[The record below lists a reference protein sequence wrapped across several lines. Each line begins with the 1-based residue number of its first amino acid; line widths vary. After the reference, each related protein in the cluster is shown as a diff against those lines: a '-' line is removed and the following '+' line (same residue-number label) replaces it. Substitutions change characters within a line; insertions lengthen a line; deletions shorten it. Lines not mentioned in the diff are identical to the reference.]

1 MINKTK
7 AALQSCQCHYQMF
20 KQEQNTRISAGGQS
34 LSVTGIPVSSNSTT
48 VQICIVLLDNHFL
61 PLSGSAPGILRGI
74 NTEVQIISV
83 RLTYGHRNPLKLFQ
97 TVNLQSAQN
106 SLKLL
111 SQLNYREMREL
122 ANTLIIPKNTNG
134 AVRLPQIEVLE
145 RINNLGFAV
154 NDEVYKFSG
163 EEGKRDSIIVVAQ
176 LSPEFTAR
184 LVDRWKELEE
194 ERSRPKS
201 QAELIAEMALLN
213 VEQERRLYQVE
224 EQVETVVEAVENIKR
239 GNMRAGYVGYRQ
251 VVAKSGMTDAKC
263 RNLVNAYRIPT
274 DTHEFMT
281 PDGLLSRRAIV
292 EFEPFMKAFRQMMA
306 EAEPRGTRWYHPKMG
321 LFQAIGWEDKA

>member
-1 MINKTK
+1 M
-7 AALQSCQCHYQMF
+7 AQSASTQGRNDLHSLTILRLAPLR
-20 KQEQNTRISAGGQS
+20 NTGEKKGCRWRCACIRTW
-34 LSVTGIPVSSNSTT
+34 LSVTTNTGSGCQLWAGRASTCCTTALSSKSTPKACQT
-48 VQICIVLLDNHFL
+48 CRLCTEGMMMNNLITSKPSMTSLEIAELVEKRHDNVKRTIEMLIV
-61 PLSGSAPGILRGI
+61 RGVI
-74 NTEVQIISV
+74 TS
-83 RLTYGHRNPLKLFQ
+83 
-97 TVNLQSAQN
+97 
-106 SLKLL
+106 
-111 SQLNYREMREL
+111 
-122 ANTLIIPKNTNG
+122 
-134 AVRLPQIEVLE
+134 PQIEE
-145 RINNLGFAV
+145 KPTAGRPTAV
-154 NDEVYKFSG
+154 YVFES

-224 EQVETVVEAVENIKR
+224 EQVETVAEAVENIKR
-239 GNMRAGYVGYRQ
+239 GTMRAGYVGYRQ

-292 EFEPFMKAFRQMMA
+292 ELEPFMKAFRQMMS

-321 LFQAIGWEDKA
+321 LFQAIGWEGGHGE

>member
-1 MINKTK
+1 MMMNNLITNKPSMT
-7 AALQSCQCHYQMF
+7 
-20 KQEQNTRISAGGQS
+20 S
-34 LSVTGIPVSSNSTT
+34 LEIAELVEKRHDNVKRTIVT
-48 VQICIVLLDNHFL
+48 
-61 PLSGSAPGILRGI
+61 
-74 NTEVQIISV
+74 
-83 RLTYGHRNPLKLFQ
+83 
-97 TVNLQSAQN
+97 
-106 SLKLL
+106 
-111 SQLNYREMREL
+111 L
-122 ANTLIIPKNTNG
+122 ASKDVI
-134 AVRLPQIEVLE
+134 RSPQIEVLE

-154 NDEVYKFSG
+154 NDEVYKFAG

-194 ERSRPKS
+194 KRTRPKS

-224 EQVETVVEAVENIKR
+224 EQVEAVAETVENIKR

-292 EFEPFMKAFRQMMA
+292 ELEPFMKAFRQMMA

-321 LFQAIGWEDKA
+321 LFQAIGWEERA

>member
-1 MINKTK
+1 MMNNLITSKPSMT
-7 AALQSCQCHYQMF
+7 
-20 KQEQNTRISAGGQS
+20 S
-34 LSVTGIPVSSNSTT
+34 LEIAELVEKRH
-48 VQICIVLLDNHFL
+48 DNVKRT
-61 PLSGSAPGILRGI
+61 ILRGVI
-74 NTEVQIISV
+74 TS
-83 RLTYGHRNPLKLFQ
+83 
-97 TVNLQSAQN
+97 
-106 SLKLL
+106 
-111 SQLNYREMREL
+111 
-122 ANTLIIPKNTNG
+122 
-134 AVRLPQIEVLE
+134 PQIEEKPTAGRPTSIYVFE
-145 RINNLGFAV
+145 
-154 NDEVYKFSG
+154 S

-239 GNMRAGYVGYRQ
+239 GTMRAGYVGYRQ

-263 RNLVNAYRIPT
+263 RNLVNAYRI
-274 DTHEFMT
+274 
-281 PDGLLSRRAIV
+281 LLSRRAIV
-292 EFEPFMKAFRQMMA
+292 ELEPFMKAFHQMMA

-321 LFQAIGWEDKA
+321 LFQAIGWEGNREQ